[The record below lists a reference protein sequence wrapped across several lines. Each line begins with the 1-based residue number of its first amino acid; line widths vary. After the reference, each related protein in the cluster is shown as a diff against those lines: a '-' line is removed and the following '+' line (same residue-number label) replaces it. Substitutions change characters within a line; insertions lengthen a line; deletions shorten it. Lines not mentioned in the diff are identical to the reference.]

1 VSGLVAP
8 PPGACFSSLLGNTVP
23 VLGGIGTSV
32 LRWATSVLRWATASE
47 DEQMKIKTA
56 IA

>member
-1 VSGLVAP
+1 VSGFVAP

-47 DEQMKIKTA
+47 NEQMKIKTA